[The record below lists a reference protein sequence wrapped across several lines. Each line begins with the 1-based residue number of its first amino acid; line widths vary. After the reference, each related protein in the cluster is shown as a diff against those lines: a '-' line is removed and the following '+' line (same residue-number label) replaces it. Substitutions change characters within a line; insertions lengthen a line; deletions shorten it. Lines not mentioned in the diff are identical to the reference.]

1 MDVVIALAVMIGLLV
16 FAAKKIGQAKPL
28 DDLQSENEPKEEKTS
43 FALVLSQCERV
54 NVNQDL
60 EKFETDVANIL
71 VANGYKQGDLS
82 GHDSERLRMSMTKA
96 FLKQNA
102 IPPRDITLMFST
114 LLIPKKEIVYFG
126 FENLKLYSTK
136 KTREFR
142 AGSRGVSF
150 RVAKGVSFRVGNS
163 RGEFVT
169 NEEGI
174 YLGGAE
180 VAITSAGIRIRI
192 DTKARLIKFEKIISV
207 SKGSDTDLIVITDGE
222 RSAPLRFS
230 GEPYQIDFL
239 KEMIQEAAN

>member
-1 MDVVIALAVMIGLLV
+1 MDVVIVLIAIVAFFV
-16 FAAKKIGQAKPL
+16 FAAKRISRAKPL
-28 DDLQSENEPKEEKTS
+28 AEQQSENNQKEEKTN

-60 EKFETDVANIL
+60 DKFETDVANIL
-71 VANGYKQGDLS
+71 IANGYKQGDLS
-82 GHDSERLRMSMTKA
+82 GHDSERLRISMTKA
-96 FLKQNA
+96 FLKQNVV
-102 IPPRDITLMFST
+102 PPRDLTLMFST
-114 LLIPKKEIVYFG
+114 LLIPKKETVYFG
-126 FENLKLYSTK
+126 FENLELYSTK
-136 KTREFR
+136 RTREFV

-169 NEEGI
+169 NEKGI

-192 DTKARLIKFEKIISV
+192 DTKAKLVKFEKIISV
-207 SKGSDTDLIVITDGE
+207 YRSSDTDLVVITDGE